1 MNLEIKTDGELI
13 KEFKDGNTAV
23 FDLLIARHASKL
35 YGTAYALLS
44 NHHDAEEVVQDAL
57 VRAYRSLNNFRG
69 DSNLGTWLHRIVSNL
84 SRNKYHWNRRRGANV
99 NISIHDVGNDLE
111 KDKNE
116 TDMPLPDCSRIP
128 DRQIENSEIEKCL
141 TEGMASLPD
150 SLRETMVLR
159 HVHDMPYEKIAEVLE
174 CKVGTVKSRIAR
186 GREILREIMN
196 KFEICS

>member
-1 MNLEIKTDGELI
+1 MNLETKTDGELV
-13 KEFKDGNTAV
+13 KEFKDGNPAV
-23 FDLLIARHASKL
+23 FDLLIARHASRL

-44 NHHDAEEVVQDAL
+44 DHHDAEEVVQDAF
-57 VRAYRSLNNFRG
+57 VRAYRSLNSFRG

-84 SRNKYHWNRRRGANV
+84 ARNKYHWNRRRGANV
-99 NISIHDVGNDLE
+99 NISIHNVGNDPE

-128 DRQIENSEIEKCL
+128 DRQIENAEIEKCL
-141 TEGMASLPD
+141 TEGMASLPE
-150 SLRETMVLR
+150 SLRETMILR
-159 HVHDMPYEKIAEVLE
+159 HVNDMSYEKIAETLD

-196 KFEICS
+196 KFDVCA

>member
-1 MNLEIKTDGELI
+1 VNLETKTDGELV

-23 FDLLIARHASKL
+23 FDLLIARHASRL

-44 NHHDAEEVVQDAL
+44 DHHDAEEVVQDAF
-57 VRAYRSLNNFRG
+57 VRAYRSLNSFRG

-84 SRNKYHWNRRRGANV
+84 ARNKYHWNRRRGANV
-99 NISIHDVGNDLE
+99 NISIHNVGNDPE

-128 DRQIENSEIEKCL
+128 DRQIENAEIEKCL
-141 TEGMASLPD
+141 TEGMASLPE
-150 SLRETMVLR
+150 SLRETMILR
-159 HVHDMPYEKIAEVLE
+159 HVNDMSYEKIAETLD

-196 KFEICS
+196 KFDVCA

>member
-1 MNLEIKTDGELI
+1 METKTDGELV
-13 KEFKDGNTAV
+13 KEFKDGNPAV
-23 FDLLIARHASKL
+23 FDLLIARHASRL

-44 NHHDAEEVVQDAL
+44 DHHDAEEVVQDAF
-57 VRAYRSLNNFRG
+57 VRAYRSLNSFRG

-84 SRNKYHWNRRRGANV
+84 ARNKYHWNRRRGANV
-99 NISIHDVGNDLE
+99 NISIHNVGNDPE

-128 DRQIENSEIEKCL
+128 DRQIENAEIEKCL
-141 TEGMASLPD
+141 TEGMASLPE
-150 SLRETMVLR
+150 SLRETMILR
-159 HVHDMPYEKIAEVLE
+159 HVNDMSYEKIAETLD

-196 KFEICS
+196 KFDVCA

>member
-1 MNLEIKTDGELI
+1 MNLETKTDGELV

-23 FDLLIARHASKL
+23 FDLLIARHASRL

-44 NHHDAEEVVQDAL
+44 DHHDAEEVVQDAF

-84 SRNKYHWNRRRGANV
+84 ARNKYHWNRRRGANV
-99 NISIHDVGNDLE
+99 NISIHNVGNDPE
-111 KDKNE
+111 KEKNE
-116 TDMPLPDCSRIP
+116 TDMSLPDCSRIP

-141 TEGMASLPD
+141 TEGMASLPE
-150 SLRETMVLR
+150 SLRETMILR
-159 HVHDMPYEKIAEVLE
+159 HVHDMSYEKIAEALD

-196 KFEICS
+196 KFDVCA

>member
-1 MNLEIKTDGELI
+1 VNLETKTDQELI
-13 KEFKDGNTAV
+13 KEFKGGNTAV

-57 VRAYRSLNNFRG
+57 VSAYRSLNNFRG

-99 NISIHDVGNDLE
+99 NISIHGVGNDLE
-111 KDKNE
+111 KDKNDS
-116 TDMPLPDCSRIP
+116 DMELPDCSRIP
-128 DRQIENSEIEKCL
+128 DCQIEHSEIEKCL
-141 TEGMASLPD
+141 TEGMASLPE
-150 SLRETMVLR
+150 SLRETMILR
-159 HVHDMPYEKIAEVLE
+159 HVHDMSYEKIAEVLE

-196 KFEICS
+196 KFGVCN